1 MKMERA
7 MVTYKLYVRVVWR
20 DLNEVGRENGD

>member
-1 MKMERA
+1 MKIERA

>member
-1 MKMERA
+1 MKIERA
-7 MVTYKLYVRVVWR
+7 MVTYKLYVRVIWR